1 MSGAPPGP
9 TLKFGRR
16 DTGIEHEV
24 KLFVPTPTIRPQP
37 RKGTK
42 PLDLSGLVP
51 AWLLLGG
58 NNSGK
63 TTWARWAVGRALE
76 SGRSVKPAA
85 LDRNQRALATFFEN
99 VDQPDSRDVLE
110 VAGWTT
116 DFLAFV
122 ADNQFSAV
130 GDFGGSGEE
139 YLHSVLEDSPTI
151 VDDLATA
158 GSGII
163 AAYFLTPRSDDLQ
176 VLAALNARGFKPKAT
191 VFVLNEFHV
200 ERGANADEAFRRI
213 LDHSVFKAAVANGAH
228 VVRMPRLYPQALSME
243 IASKHLQFSHARD
256 GTVPDGSTVT
266 PIRGLDCSRVRRWL
280 TEMEAAHEGVKGGL
294 P

>member
-76 SGRSVKPAA
+76 SGRSVK
-85 LDRNQRALATFFEN
+85 
-99 VDQPDSRDVLE
+99 
-110 VAGWTT
+110 
-116 DFLAFV
+116 
-122 ADNQFSAV
+122 AV

-228 VVRMPRLYPQALSME
+228 VVRMPRLYPQALSLE